1 MLEELRIENG
11 ELNDGSKS
19 NGDNIVL
26 DRSFSFAVRIVRLHK
41 YLVRQY
47 RAFSL
52 SDQLLRSGTSIGANV
67 TEAQDAQSRKDFISK
82 LSIALK
88 EAKETRYW
96 IALLIE
102 TGYLDASQKH
112 VSSLQDELEELIK
125 LLTSI
130 IMTCKQEKS

>member
-1 MLEELRIENG
+1 M
-11 ELNDGSKS
+11 NDGSKS